1 MSKKVVVIGSGLG
14 GLECGYILAKHGMQ
28 VTILEQG
35 QQTGGCLQSF
45 RRNNQLFDTGLH
57 YVGGLDDGQ
66 PLRRIFDYFGLM
78 NLPWRRMDHAFD
90 EVVIGGK
97 SYFYHQGHEEFAR
110 VLAEEFPEE
119 KEGIEAFTRLLKEV
133 GEHIWD
139 GLQTN
144 DPQETMSARLMG
156 QSAWNWLESTI
167 ANPVL
172 RQVLSGTSLKLHLDK
187 ERLPLYIFAQ
197 INNSFL
203 QSAWRLDGGG
213 QQIAAHLTDEIRK
226 MGGEVHTHARVTQLI
241 ENEGYINQVEINGEK
256 RIDADWVISN
266 AHPKRTLALIKECSA
281 IRKVYRKRIENLPNS
296 FGMFTVNIKLQAKRI
311 PYLNRNI
318 YIHQMDA
325 DLWTQGEDVE
335 SVLVHFYPDA
345 ETEGFASAVDL
356 LTPMR
361 WSEVEAWKES
371 RVGHREQ
378 EYESLKQAKA
388 KECIRLVS
396 SRLPELSSSIESYWT
411 SSPLTYEQYTGTAE
425 GSAYGI
431 MKDWRSPMTSVL
443 PCRTPIKNLLMT
455 GQNLDLH
462 GVLGTSMTALYTCA
476 EILEKETIKKDFGI

>member
-1 MSKKVVVIGSGLG
+1 MQKKVAIIGSGLG

-35 QQTGGCLQSF
+35 LQIGGCLQSF
-45 RRNNQLFDTGLH
+45 HRDNQLFDTGLH
-57 YVGGLDDGQ
+57 YVGGLEAGQ
-66 PLRRIFDYFGLM
+66 PLRQIFQYLGLM
-78 NLPWRRMDHAFD
+78 NLPWKRMDQAFD
-90 EVVIGGK
+90 EVVIDGK
-97 SYFYHQGHEEFAR
+97 SYFYHQGHEKFAR

-119 KEGIEAFTRLLKEV
+119 KEGIEAFTQLLKEV

-156 QSAWNWLESTI
+156 QSAWGWLEKTI
-167 ANPVL
+167 SNPLL

-197 INNSFL
+197 INNSFI

-213 QQIAAHLTDEIRK
+213 QQIAEYLASEIQK
-226 MGGEVHTHARVTQLI
+226 MGGEIFTHAKVTKLI
-241 ENEGYINQVEINGEK
+241 ENEGSIHQIEINRE
-256 RIDADWVISN
+256 RQITADWVISDI
-266 AHPKRTLALIKECSA
+266 HPRCTLALLKDSGA
-281 IRKVYRKRIENLPNS
+281 IRKVYRKRIENLLNS
-296 FGMFTVNIKLQAKRI
+296 FGMFTVHIKLQAKRI
-311 PYLNRNI
+311 PYLNRNL
-318 YIHQMDA
+318 YIHQTNT
-325 DLWTQGEDVE
+325 DLWTQSEGVE

-345 ETEGFASAVDL
+345 ETEGFAAAVDL

-361 WSEVEAWKES
+361 WSEVEKWKNS
-371 RVGHREQ
+371 KTGHRGED
-378 EYESLKQAKA
+378 YKRLKQVKA
-388 KECIRLVS
+388 DECIRLIS
-396 SRLPELSSSIESYWT
+396 NRLPELSISIKNYWT

-443 PCRTPIKNLLMT
+443 PCRTPIRNLLMT
-455 GQNLDLH
+455 GQNLNLH

-476 EILEKETIKKDFGI
+476 EILGKETIKKDFGI